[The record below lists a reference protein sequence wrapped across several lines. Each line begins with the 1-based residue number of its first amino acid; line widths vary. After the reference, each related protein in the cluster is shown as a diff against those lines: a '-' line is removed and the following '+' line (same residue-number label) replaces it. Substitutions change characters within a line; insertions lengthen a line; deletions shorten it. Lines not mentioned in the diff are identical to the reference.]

1 MRKWALVSVWLLCS
15 GLWAVDINHASE
27 AELDGLRGL
36 GPAFTRRLMAERSRG
51 PFASWDDLMRRVSGM
66 GRTTAQ
72 KLSDQ
77 GLTVNEKAL
86 NAEKNSDPLKP

>member
-1 MRKWALVSVWLLCS
+1 MRKWAVCGWWLLCS
-15 GLWAVDINHASE
+15 GLWAMDINHASE
-27 AELDGLRGL
+27 AELDGLLGV

-66 GRTTAQ
+66 GRITAQ

-86 NAEKNSDPLKP
+86 SAEKNSYQLKP